1 MKTEE
6 KMKYN
11 SLYGKQV
18 TDNMIKERD
27 LKFIKDFSS
36 IKLSD
41 ILKQYKIDPSNFYKG
56 KLSREK
62 VKLIKDQ
69 IDKEIIR
76 MYYESKN

>member
-1 MKTEE
+1 MDKE
-6 KMKYN
+6 KN
-11 SLYGKQV
+11 I
-18 TDNMIKERD
+18 N
-27 LKFIKDFSS
+27 FIKNFSS

-56 KLSREK
+56 KVSREK

-76 MYYESKN
+76 IYYESKN

>member
-11 SLYGKQV
+11 SFYGKQV

-27 LKFIKDFSS
+27 LKFIKDFSG

-41 ILKQYKIDPSNFYKG
+41 ILKENKIDPSNFYKG
-56 KLSREK
+56 KVSQEK

-76 MYYESKN
+76 IYYESKN